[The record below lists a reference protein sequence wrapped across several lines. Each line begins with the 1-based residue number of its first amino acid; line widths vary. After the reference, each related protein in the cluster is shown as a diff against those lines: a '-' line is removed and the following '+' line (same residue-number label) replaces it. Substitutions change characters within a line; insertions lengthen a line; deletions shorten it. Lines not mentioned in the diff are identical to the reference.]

1 MQRLYSMTKKTTQL
15 SGVWLSCLN
24 IYFFIMLSLGWGHQ
38 VAPISKQTGLY
49 PGNICPLQAFMGIL
63 NLVCF
68 EWQALL
74 TLLTSLFWWNLHDFF
89 KLNMKPTTLT
99 VGANTYEHCNQ
110 NLLDFSFLLLVGK
123 IWFSVFADDA
133 ALFHITCT
141 LHTVFPHYCCDS
153 ISFYLHKQVSRWSS
167 NSTSHCFI
175 SKYYSIVVCNIHQIL
190 CSRRIQEA
198 TILC

>member
-133 ALFHITCT
+133 ALFRVTFTYSTLLLVFITVIVTPYPTTACMIKLGILMYVSHITCI
-141 LHTVFPHYCCDS
+141 LSVWGES
-153 ISFYLHKQVSRWSS
+153 I
-167 NSTSHCFI
+167 
-175 SKYYSIVVCNIHQIL
+175 IL
-190 CSRRIQEA
+190 AWVRD
-198 TILC
+198 